1 MFKGRI
7 ARNVRLR
14 QTGLAR
20 KEAACTNFCQQ
31 GAWPLADRRRVHR
44 VRRNAKRVR
53 PRRTCEATPNVRGHA
68 ERGGM
73 DGWPHLV
80 PPPADWN
87 AIDVPPEA
95 IHALGVG
102 PSIVRA
108 RAYFMLGE
116 SLLRRTKAVEQDAAI
131 YSYVMAHVLRPDAAA
146 YINLGVVLR
155 QSGRI
160 AAARSAFNQAVA
172 HTPGVSA
179 AFTNLALLPGTA
191 PEEAAALLQRAVS
204 LAPSDGISYA
214 SLAGALKRR
223 GDQEGARAAHAL
235 SLRLSPASG
244 TVNFGDWRA
253 WWLAFYERRQQ
264 QRRPTDDAQWPRT
277 EAQGIQYQA
286 S

>member
-1 MFKGRI
+1 
-7 ARNVRLR
+7 
-14 QTGLAR
+14 
-20 KEAACTNFCQQ
+20 
-31 GAWPLADRRRVHR
+31 
-44 VRRNAKRVR
+44 
-53 PRRTCEATPNVRGHA
+53 
-68 ERGGM
+68 M

-131 YSYVMAHVLRPDAAA
+131 YSYVMAHVLRPEAAA

-214 SLAGALKRR
+214 SLAGVLKRR

-244 TVNFGDWRA
+244 TLNFGDWRA

-264 QRRPTDDAQWPRT
+264 QRRPTDGAQWPRT
-277 EAQGIQYQA
+277 VALGIQYQA

>member
-1 MFKGRI
+1 
-7 ARNVRLR
+7 
-14 QTGLAR
+14 
-20 KEAACTNFCQQ
+20 
-31 GAWPLADRRRVHR
+31 
-44 VRRNAKRVR
+44 
-53 PRRTCEATPNVRGHA
+53 
-68 ERGGM
+68 M

-108 RAYFMLGE
+108 RVYFMLGE

-131 YSYVMAHVLRPDAAA
+131 YSYVMAHVLRPEAAA

-235 SLRLSPASG
+235 SACEKLMWESLACSRWRLHRVRPWARWSRVAIGWPCA
-244 TVNFGDWRA
+244 GDISYCFSIFRSI
-253 WWLAFYERRQQ
+253 LV
-264 QRRPTDDAQWPRT
+264 
-277 EAQGIQYQA
+277 GC
-286 S
+286 

>member
-1 MFKGRI
+1 MSASAPSHKH
-7 ARNVRLR
+7 A
-14 QTGLAR
+14 
-20 KEAACTNFCQQ
+20 NFCQQ
-31 GAWPLADRRRVHR
+31 RAAEGGSSEPTPNVPAHAER
-44 VRRNAKRVR
+44 AR
-53 PRRTCEATPNVRGHA
+53 PPRTCEATPDD
-68 ERGGM
+68 GGM